1 MMPRRLAN
9 VLLIALVVPL
19 AASFAADRKPA
30 PGDASRI
37 LLDDFENAPQGW
49 TYIDGREFPGA
60 RGSLTLDSTV
70 AHSGKR
76 SYRLEGDFRGGGAY
90 VGTWRDLASL
100 RGRDVKEL
108 RLWVRAKE
116 VRRVGVR
123 LQDSSGQIHQ
133 KNGGVPLKPTVDW
146 QELVLPLADLVG
158 GEHWGGANDGR
169 WHGPLKGFGLN
180 LGKDGVADTKLG
192 TLYLDDLTAT
202 PGAVVEGHP
211 TLLAGTVT
219 PASCRP
225 GFGSTLTLRWDAE
238 PVGKDLTV
246 FVHALAPDGKMAFQ
260 ADHAPPQAT
269 SVWSGR
275 VEYAQKLYVPVGT
288 PDGDYRLVVG
298 LYDRTG
304 RAVLKAGPGVTDRGG
319 NAYQVGVL
327 RVDARAP
334 LPALPPPTLDL
345 KDYTLTFQDEFNDLS
360 VSPAGPGTRW
370 CTATKE
376 TFGDARFVEQKDGF
390 PFTVDH
396 GVLHI
401 AAARRNGVWCS
412 GILASVDPKGRGFA
426 QKFGYFEMR
435 ARFPKSPGMWPAFW
449 LLGQPSLSDR
459 SRPNPEVDVVEHY
472 GAMPNVVQST
482 LHV

>member
-180 LGKDGVADTKLG
+180 LGKDGV
-192 TLYLDDLTAT
+192 
-202 PGAVVEGHP
+202 
-211 TLLAGTVT
+211 
-219 PASCRP
+219 
-225 GFGSTLTLRWDAE
+225 
-238 PVGKDLTV
+238 
-246 FVHALAPDGKMAFQ
+246 
-260 ADHAPPQAT
+260 
-269 SVWSGR
+269 
-275 VEYAQKLYVPVGT
+275 
-288 PDGDYRLVVG
+288 
-298 LYDRTG
+298 
-304 RAVLKAGPGVTDRGG
+304 
-319 NAYQVGVL
+319 
-327 RVDARAP
+327 
-334 LPALPPPTLDL
+334 
-345 KDYTLTFQDEFNDLS
+345 
-360 VSPAGPGTRW
+360 
-370 CTATKE
+370 
-376 TFGDARFVEQKDGF
+376 
-390 PFTVDH
+390 
-396 GVLHI
+396 
-401 AAARRNGVWCS
+401 
-412 GILASVDPKGRGFA
+412 
-426 QKFGYFEMR
+426 
-435 ARFPKSPGMWPAFW
+435 
-449 LLGQPSLSDR
+449 
-459 SRPNPEVDVVEHY
+459 
-472 GAMPNVVQST
+472 
-482 LHV
+482 